1 MPRELQRFPGVV
13 AAFEEGV
20 ARGLHTG
27 LQIYVSIDG
36 VPLLN
41 SGLGDAAPGRPLTAD
56 TLMPWRSAGKPVTA
70 LLLLKMLTY
79 PETLLERPLSHWL
92 PAAAD
97 SDKADLTL
105 LELLTHTSGFPTID
119 TGWPHRS
126 WDESVKTVLHTP
138 CQLPRGTAAYH
149 PQSSWFLLGE
159 VIRSLAAPENPNADS
174 FAEILRQRL
183 LSPLGMLHSSCGI
196 PHHQQPETAAR
207 LPLLY
212 ERQQGR
218 SDISPA
224 AGPPWL
230 DSPSAGGNLR
240 GPVSELAAFYEMLLR
255 QGRSHS
261 GEPFVDSHIIQ
272 LMTKRHR
279 TGMLDLTFRHIID
292 FGLGIIC
299 NSAVYGPD
307 TVPYGFGRRC
317 SPATFGHGGA
327 QCSIGFCDPEQRLVM
342 AWAANGFCGEA
353 QHHRRNQMLNEAVF
367 DDIGL

>member
-1 MPRELQRFPGVV
+1 MPRDLQKFPGVV

-27 LQIYVSIDG
+27 LQIYVSVDG

-41 SGLGDAAPGRPLTAD
+41 AGLGDATPGRPLTPD
-56 TLMPWRSAGKPVTA
+56 TLMPWRSAGKPLTA
-70 LLLLKMLTY
+70 LLLLKLLRH
-79 PETLLERPLSHWL
+79 PESDLKLPLSHWL

-97 SDKADLTL
+97 SDKAELTL
-105 LELLTHTSGFPTID
+105 FELLTHTAGFPTTD
-119 TGWPHRS
+119 TGWPHAS
-126 WDESVKTVLHTP
+126 WDESVRTVLQTP

-159 VIRSLAAPENPNADS
+159 VIRSLVAPDNPQVNS
-174 FAEILRQRL
+174 FAEILRHRL
-183 LSPLGMLHSSCGI
+183 LSPLGMLNSSCGI
-196 PHHQQPETAAR
+196 PHHQQPDIASR

-218 SDISPA
+218 SEISPA

-230 DSPSAGGNLR
+230 VSPSAGGNLR
-240 GPVSELAAFYEMLLR
+240 GPVSELGAFYEMLLL
-255 QGRSHS
+255 QGRSHC
-261 GEPFVDSHIIQ
+261 GQTFADSHIVR
-272 LMTKRHR
+272 LMTTRHR
-279 TGMLDLTFRHIID
+279 TGMLDSTFRHIID

-299 NSAVYGPD
+299 NSAMYGPD

-317 SPATFGHGGA
+317 SAATFGHGGA
-327 QCSIGFCDPEQRLVM
+327 QCSIGFCDPEKRLVV

-353 QHHRRNQMLNEAVF
+353 QHQRRNQTLNEAIF